1 VLYHRGA
8 YETAFALLK
17 ESVSRLPENPE
28 YQYHLG
34 MAALKVGDTETAK
47 RSLTQATTAGV
58 RFTGRDQA
66 ETALAKLK

>member
-1 VLYHRGA
+1 
-8 YETAFALLK
+8 
-17 ESVSRLPENPE
+17 
-28 YQYHLG
+28 